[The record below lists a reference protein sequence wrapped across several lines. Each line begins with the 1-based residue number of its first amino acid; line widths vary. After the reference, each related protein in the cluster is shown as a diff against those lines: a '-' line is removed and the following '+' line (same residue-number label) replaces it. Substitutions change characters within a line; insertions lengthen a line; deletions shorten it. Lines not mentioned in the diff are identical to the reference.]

1 MSAFRTG
8 KLYCYIL
15 RKSQSS
21 LHVDITDCTT
31 VSELKEKIL
40 LKNQLKIWKVCWNK
54 NREFS
59 EFQCAMKGQKMS
71 G

>member
-1 MSAFRTG
+1 
-8 KLYCYIL
+8 
-15 RKSQSS
+15 
-21 LHVDITDCTT
+21 

-40 LKNQLKIWKVCWNK
+40 LKNQNTIVGVDEHQLKIWKVCWNK